1 MEVDENVPSTVLTDT
16 PSSVSVSLHPLV
28 VMNISDHFT
37 RIRVQE
43 GDVGTPPKGE
53 ILNEA
58 HHLYA
63 AFLCSLV
70 YGALLGVQ
78 EGRSIEICNSFEL
91 LVNNVDGKV
100 THDAEYFS
108 DKEKQCM

>member
-43 GDVGTPPKGE
+43 GDLGTPPKGE
-53 ILNEA
+53 ILYKA
-58 HHLYA
+58 HHLCA
-63 AFLCSLV
+63 KTV
-70 YGALLGVQ
+70 LLFF
-78 EGRSIEICNSFEL
+78 SIWGTAWSARR
-91 LVNNVDGKV
+91 
-100 THDAEYFS
+100 TQY
-108 DKEKQCM
+108 